1 MWYDVIVIGI
11 LAYTTIRGAMKGV
24 IWQIAAIAG
33 VVLCL
38 VFAESISA
46 AAGPYVRL
54 EPPLNNWVVMFG
66 AYLVFS
72 FASFAVARMLT
83 EWLDK
88 IKFGEFNR
96 HLGAIF
102 GFIKGAVI
110 CLVLTFFIVTVSD
123 SAREMLRHSRS
134 GRVAA
139 IVMDRLHPVMP
150 ERLHEALNKYIDL
163 HSLDSPDLD
172 LRYSDHDHSGHDHDG
187 ESTAGL
193 VLPPELDELM
203 SKVPADVR
211 GEFRDVLLRSL
222 QQTQP
227 ESQPDLLN
235 SLLKALREVERPE
248 DVTSLRNVLDQPPD
262 RLLAAVAQWLGDPV
276 PQQGTSTTSPATTGP
291 LVTDTSRPAATNQ
304 AGSSGGDAAN
314 RRQQLLDGISAEF
327 STFPLSQK
335 MIREDIQLQ
344 LADLPDGVAL
354 AVLADWYAD
363 LAIVSPNRDPRAIIQ
378 DPDPTTT
385 ATTTLPQRIVK
396 QTAAAG
402 TTAAPTG
409 GDEELR

>member
-1 MWYDVIVIGI
+1 MWYDAIVIGI

-24 IWQIAAIAG
+24 IWQLAAIAG
-33 VVLCL
+33 LVLCL

-54 EPPLNNWVVMFG
+54 DPPLNNWVVMLG

-72 FASFAVARMLT
+72 LISFAIARLLT

-96 HLGAIF
+96 HLGALF
-102 GFIKGAVI
+102 GFVKGAVI
-110 CLVLTFFIVTVSD
+110 CLVLTFFIVTISD

-139 IVMDRLHPVMP
+139 IVMDRLHPIMP

-172 LRYSDHDHSGHDHDG
+172 LKYSDHEGHDHSADNDSG
-187 ESTAGL
+187 SAQV
-193 VLPPELDELM
+193 VLPAEFDELM
-203 SKVPADVR
+203 SKIPEDVR
-211 GEFRDVLLRSL
+211 SDFKDVMLRSL
-222 QQTQP
+222 QQTTP

-235 SLLKALREVERPE
+235 SLLKALREVKRPE
-248 DVTSLRNVLDQPPD
+248 DVTSLRGILDQPPD
-262 RLLAAVAQWLGDPV
+262 QLLAAVANWLGEP
-276 PQQGTSTTSPATTGP
+276 PPPSTNTTGQA
-291 LVTDTSRPAATNQ
+291 LTDSSVSATNPTAVSTLPVSTDAAT
-304 AGSSGGDAAN
+304 
-314 RRQQLLDGISAEF
+314 RRQQLLQAISAEF

-335 MIREDIQLQ
+335 RIQDDIQQQ
-344 LADLPDGVAL
+344 LNGLPDSIAL
-354 AVLADWYAD
+354 AVLADWQAD
-363 LAIVSPNRDPRAIIQ
+363 LAMVSPHRDPRAVIR

-385 ATTTLPQRIVK
+385 AATLLPERITR

-402 TTAAPTG
+402 SSTFQPS

>member
-1 MWYDVIVIGI
+1 MWYDAIVIGI

-54 EPPLNNWVVMFG
+54 EPPLNNWVVMLG

-72 FASFAVARMLT
+72 FISFALAKLLT

-96 HLGAIF
+96 HLGALF
-102 GFIKGAVI
+102 GFVKGAVI

-123 SAREMLRHSRS
+123 SAREMLRNSRS

-172 LRYSDHDHSGHDHDG
+172 LRHSDHDGHDHADG
-187 ESTAGL
+187 DHSDL
-193 VLPPELDELM
+193 SQVVLPAEFDDLM
-203 SKVPADVR
+203 SKIPEDVR

-222 QQTQP
+222 QQSKP
-227 ESQPDLLN
+227 EAQPDLLN
-235 SLLKALREVERPE
+235 SLLKALREVHRPE
-248 DVTSLRNVLDQPPD
+248 DVTSLRSILDQPPD
-262 RLLAAVAQWLGDPV
+262 QLLAAVANWLGEP
-276 PQQGTSTTSPATTGP
+276 PPASTNTTGPTLANSTIPATTTNPITAAP
-291 LVTDTSRPAATNQ
+291 LA
-304 AGSSGGDAAN
+304 GGDAAA
-314 RRQQLLDGISAEF
+314 RRQQLLQAISAEF

-335 MIREDIQLQ
+335 RIQDDIQQQ
-344 LADLPDGVAL
+344 LANLPDGIAL
-354 AVLADWYAD
+354 AVLADWQAD
-363 LAIVSPNRDPRAIIQ
+363 LAIASPRRDARAVIQ

-385 ATTTLPQRIVK
+385 AATLLPDRITR
-396 QTAAAG
+396 QTAAADTPAIP
-402 TTAAPTG
+402 TTR
-409 GDEELR
+409 DEELR

>member
-1 MWYDVIVIGI
+1 MWYDAIVIGI

-54 EPPLNNWVVMFG
+54 DPPLNNWVVMLG

-72 FASFAVARMLT
+72 FISFAIARLLT

-96 HLGAIF
+96 HLGALF

-139 IVMDRLHPVMP
+139 IVMDRLHPIMP

-172 LRYSDHDHSGHDHDG
+172 LRYSDHAGHDHSAG
-187 ESTAGL
+187 EDAGAPQV
-193 VLPPELDELM
+193 VLPAEFDELM
-203 SKVPADVR
+203 SKIPEDLR
-211 GEFRDVLLRSL
+211 GDFRDVLLRSL
-222 QQTQP
+222 QQTKP

-235 SLLKALREVERPE
+235 SLLKALREVQRPE
-248 DVTSLRNVLDQPPD
+248 DVTSLRSILDQPPD
-262 RLLAAVAQWLGDPV
+262 QLLAAVANWLGEP
-276 PQQGTSTTSPATTGP
+276 P
-291 LVTDTSRPAATNQ
+291 PAATGPAL
-304 AGSSGGDAAN
+304 AGSTDPAAAPN
-314 RRQQLLDGISAEF
+314 TAATPAEAAATRRRQLLQAISAEF
-327 STFPLSQK
+327 SSYPLSQK
-335 MIREDIQLQ
+335 RIQDDIQQQ
-344 LADLPDGVAL
+344 LAGLPESVAI
-354 AVLADWYAD
+354 AVLADWQAD
-363 LAIVSPNRDPRAIIQ
+363 LAIAGPRRDPRAVIQ

-385 ATTTLPQRIVK
+385 AATLLPERITR
-396 QTAAAG
+396 QTAAAESN
-402 TTAAPTG
+402 PFQPS

>member
-33 VVLCL
+33 LVLCL

-46 AAGPYVRL
+46 AAGPYVHL

-88 IKFGEFNR
+88 IKFGDFNR

-102 GFIKGAVI
+102 GFVKGAVI

-123 SAREMLRHSRS
+123 DAREMLRHSRS

-150 ERLHEALNKYIDL
+150 QQLHEALNKYIDL
-163 HSLDSPDLD
+163 HSLDSPELD
-172 LRYSDHDHSGHDHDG
+172 LRYGNRDGHNHSGQ
-187 ESTAGL
+187 STAGL

-203 SKVPADVR
+203 LKLPADVR
-211 GEFRDVLLRSL
+211 GEFRDVLLKSL
-222 QQTQP
+222 QQTKP

-262 RLLAAVAQWLGDPV
+262 RLLAAVAQWLGGSSS
-276 PQQGTSTTSPATTGP
+276 QTGTSTTGP
-291 LVTDTSRPAATNQ
+291 LIADTSRPAATNQ
-304 AGSSGGDAAN
+304 TGSAGGDAAN
-314 RRQQLLDGISAEF
+314 RRQQLLESISAEF

-335 MIREDIQLQ
+335 MIREDIQQQ
-344 LADLPDGVAL
+344 LAGLPEGVAL

-402 TTAAPTG
+402 TTAVPTT